1 MARPSANFIREWD
14 RNPEVLDLYNSSR
27 RNFPD
32 VIDIDPGLRK
42 QFDRD
47 AVGVLSDQAKVLA
60 ATIGPAGAPAAL
72 VPQMLTGAASGA
84 VYGSVGE
91 GTLRDV
97 GVNAAVEAAVPAAF
111 RALPYVWRAATSTK
125 MRPGLVRIPLGS
137 ARGASAPAQYRGGV
151 TLEQTLSDTLRPS
164 RLFIED
170 TVDRTVAPTGHTLY
184 FGMTGEETALL
195 NPRKIIRYPKSP
207 LYAARDRLLSAKMP
221 TMPPEGRLIGR
232 FPGMNTP
239 AGEGPSRVVRAYET
253 HAQTMRNLYKSP
265 EARKALADA
274 LKTGD
279 RTNPLVQLYD
289 EAKEGMVRARTSLSE
304 YQAKLATKRNRDTL
318 ASALSG
324 FKTDAEL
331 AKSLRAAPKK
341 APGVKVK
348 VKAGE
353 LWPKVI
359 LPWMKDRATH
369 PFSTVWSTV
378 SYPIKHPFKVGIPLG
393 IAGVVAS
400 TVNRSMRD
408 TAQDAVTTDVRK
420 GLSKLENTYTRFTAD
435 GALKSAM
442 SDANAL
448 RAGLLGMRDQARAE
462 LAQYKDRSAPVRARL
477 EEYVNS
483 VKDSPAFAEL
493 VSRAE
498 TEYAGRALSP
508 DDYQREFRETFR
520 DPASQALGEDYW
532 QEFGGAP

>member
-14 RNPEVLDLYNSSR
+14 RNPEVLDLYRSSR

-42 QFDRD
+42 QFERD

-84 VYGSVGE
+84 LLGSVGE
-91 GTLRDV
+91 GTSRDI
-97 GVNAAVEAAVPAAF
+97 GVNAALGAAIPVAF
-111 RALPYVWRAATSTK
+111 RALPYAWRDITSMN
-125 MRPGLVRIPLGS
+125 MRPGFIRIPLGS
-137 ARGASAPAQYRGGV
+137 VHEDFVLPSARSGGSLNKVLSA
-151 TLEQTLSDTLRPS
+151 ELRL
-164 RLFIED
+164 R
-170 TVDRTVAPTGHTLY
+170 
-184 FGMTGEETALL
+184 
-195 NPRKIIRYPKSP
+195 
-207 LYAARDRLLSAKMP
+207 AANDRLLSAKMP
-221 TMPPEGRLIGR
+221 TMPPEGRRMGW

-274 LKTGD
+274 WKTGD

-289 EAKEGMVRARTSLSE
+289 EAKDGMARARVSLSE
-304 YQAKLATKRNRDTL
+304 YQAKLAAKRNRDTL

-341 APGVKVK
+341 SPGVKVK

-353 LWPKVI
+353 LWPNVI

-369 PFSTVWSTV
+369 PFSTAWSAV
-378 SYPIKHPFKVGIPLG
+378 SYPIRRPLKVGLPLG
-393 IAGVVAS
+393 AAGYMAKS
-400 TVNRSMRD
+400 GYQSMMD
-408 TAQDAVTTDVRK
+408 AEQDGQTEKVEEAK
-420 GLSKLENTYTRFTAD
+420 GKLERAYMKFTAD
-435 GALKSAM
+435 EALKFAM

-448 RAGLLGMRDQARAE
+448 RAGLLGMREQALVERKT
-462 LAQYKDRSAPVRARL
+462 LKDRDVPTRARL

-508 DDYQREFRETFR
+508 DDYQREFREVFR

-532 QEFGGAP
+532 RELGGAP

>member
-60 ATIGPAGAPAAL
+60 ATIGSAGAPAAL

-84 VYGSVGE
+84 LLGSVGE
-91 GTLRDV
+91 GTSRDI
-97 GVNAAVEAAVPAAF
+97 GVSAALGAAIPVAF
-111 RALPYVWRAATSTK
+111 RALPYAWRDITSMN
-125 MRPGLVRIPLGS
+125 MRPGFVRIPFGS
-137 ARGASAPAQYRGGV
+137 ARGASVPAQYRGGV
-151 TLEQTLSDTLRPS
+151 TLEQNLSDALHPT
-164 RLFIED
+164 RLFIEN
-170 TVDRTVAPTGHTLY
+170 TVDRTVAPTGRTLY

-195 NPRKIIRYPKSP
+195 NPGKIIRYPKSP

-221 TMPPEGRLIGR
+221 TMPPEGHLIGR

-274 LKTGD
+274 WKTGD

-289 EAKEGMVRARTSLSE
+289 EAKEGMARARVSLRE

-341 APGVKVK
+341 ASGVKA
-348 VKAGE
+348 KAGE
-353 LWPKVI
+353 LWPNVI

-378 SYPIKHPFKVGIPLG
+378 SYPIKHPFKVSIPLG
-393 IAGVVAS
+393 VAGVAAF
-400 TVNRSMRD
+400 TVNRSTRD
-408 TAQDAVTTDVRK
+408 TAQDTVTTEVRK
-420 GLSKLENTYTRFTAD
+420 DLSKLEKAYMKFTAD
-435 GALKSAM
+435 EALKFAM

-448 RAGLLGMRDQARAE
+448 RAGLLGMREQALVERKTLE
-462 LAQYKDRSAPVRARL
+462 DRDVPTRARL

-498 TEYAGRALSP
+498 AEYAGRALNP
-508 DDYQREFRETFR
+508 DDYQREFREAFR

-532 QEFGGAP
+532 RELGGAP

>member
-32 VIDIDPGLRK
+32 VIDTDPGLRK

-60 ATIGPAGAPAAL
+60 AIIGSAGAPAAL
-72 VPQMLTGAASGA
+72 VPQMLAGAASGA
-84 VYGSVGE
+84 LLGSVGE
-91 GTLRDV
+91 GTSRDI
-97 GVNAAVEAAVPAAF
+97 GVNAAVGAAVPAAF
-111 RALPYVWRAATSTK
+111 RALPYAWRGITSMN
-125 MRPGLVRIPLGS
+125 MRPGFVRIPFGS
-137 ARGASAPAQYRGGV
+137 ARGASVPAQYRGGV
-151 TLEQTLSDTLRPS
+151 TLEQSLSDALHPT
-164 RLFIED
+164 RLFIEN
-170 TVDRTVAPTGHTLY
+170 TVDRTVAPTGRTLY

-195 NPRKIIRYPKSP
+195 NPEKIIRYPKSP

-221 TMPPEGRLIGR
+221 TMPPEGHLIGR

-274 LKTGD
+274 WKTGD

-289 EAKEGMVRARTSLSE
+289 EAKEGMARARVSLRE

-341 APGVKVK
+341 SPGVKVK
-348 VKAGE
+348 AKAGE
-353 LWPKVI
+353 LFPKVI

-369 PFSTVWSTV
+369 PFSTAWSTV
-378 SYPIKHPFKVGIPLG
+378 SYPVKHPFKVGLPLG
-393 IAGVVAS
+393 IAGYMAKS
-400 TVNRSMRD
+400 GYQSMMD
-408 TAQDAVTTDVRK
+408 AEQDGQTEKVEEAK
-420 GLSKLENTYTRFTAD
+420 GKLEKAYMKFTAD
-435 GALKSAM
+435 EALKFAM

-448 RAGLLGMRDQARAE
+448 RAGLLGMREQALAE
-462 LAQYKDRSAPVRARL
+462 RKTLKDRDVPTRARL

>member
-47 AVGVLSDQAKVLA
+47 ADGAFFDQAKVLA
-60 ATIGPAGAPAAL
+60 ATIGSAGAPAAL
-72 VPQMLTGAASGA
+72 VPQMLMGAASGA
-84 VYGSVGE
+84 LLGSVGE
-91 GTLRDV
+91 GTSRDI
-97 GVNAAVEAAVPAAF
+97 GVNAAVGAAAPAAF
-111 RALPYVWRAATSTK
+111 RALPYVWRAAMSTK
-125 MRPGLVRIPLGS
+125 MRPGVVRIPFGS
-137 ARGASAPAQYRGGV
+137 ARGASVPAQYRGGV
-151 TLEQTLSDTLRPS
+151 TLEQNLSDALHPT
-164 RLFIED
+164 RLFIEN
-170 TVDRTVAPTGHTLY
+170 TVDRTVAPTGRTLY

-195 NPRKIIRYPKSP
+195 NPEKIIRYPKSP

-221 TMPPEGRLIGR
+221 TMPPEGHLIGR

-279 RTNPLVQLYD
+279 RANPLVQLYD
-289 EAKEGMVRARTSLSE
+289 EAKEGMARARVSLSE
-304 YQAKLATKRNRDTL
+304 YQAKLAAKRSRDTL

-341 APGVKVK
+341 APGVKA
-348 VKAGE
+348 KAGE
-353 LWPKVI
+353 LWPNVI

-393 IAGVVAS
+393 VAGVVAS
-400 TVNRSMRD
+400 TVDRSTRD
-408 TAQDAVTTDVRK
+408 TAQDTVTTGVRK
-420 GLSKLENTYTRFTAD
+420 DLSKLEKAYMKFTAD
-435 GALKSAM
+435 EALKFAM

-448 RAGLLGMRDQARAE
+448 RAGLLGMREQALVE
-462 LAQYKDRSAPVRARL
+462 HKTFKDRDVPTRARL

-498 TEYAGRALSP
+498 AEYAGRALNP

-532 QEFGGAP
+532 RELGGAP